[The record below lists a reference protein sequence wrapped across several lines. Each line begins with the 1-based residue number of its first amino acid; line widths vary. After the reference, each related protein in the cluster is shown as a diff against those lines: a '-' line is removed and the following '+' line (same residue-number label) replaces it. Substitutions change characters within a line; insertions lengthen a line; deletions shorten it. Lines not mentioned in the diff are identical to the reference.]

1 MDTRVGL
8 LSAFSRT
15 FIPGVVKVEAE
26 RFGFPFLADLLA
38 GGGELEYGQLTTCRL
53 LHKYKLVNLP
63 AARIEALLADHVA
76 GALNVCR
83 YFDPAVNDV
92 FCLNLDNNHR
102 TESTALIPEMTLA
115 VDALRSCLAAAGCEP
130 LVVASGRGFHVWGRL
145 DSPVPNA
152 RLHDFMLRAAA
163 RALLAVHEAG
173 RDHRELKVNFYPDV
187 RIANVVSLRLF
198 GSIHAKTRV
207 FSHVTARDGTLLDEA
222 ASWRAFEEFISRQTL
237 SSTAFEAAHR
247 SLGGDGP
254 ASAT

>member
-1 MDTRVGL
+1 MDTRVRL

-26 RFGFPFLADLLA
+26 RFGFPFLAALLA

-63 AARIEALLADHVA
+63 AARIEALLAEHVA

-83 YFDPAVNDV
+83 YFDPSANDV

-102 TESTALIPEMTLA
+102 TDSTALIPEMTTA
-115 VDALRSCLAAAGCEP
+115 VDALRSCLAAAGCTP
-130 LVVASGRGFHVWGRL
+130 LVIASGRGFHVWGRL
-145 DSPVPNA
+145 ATPVPNA

-187 RIANVVSLRLF
+187 RIVNVVSLRLF
-198 GSIHAKTRV
+198 GSIHAKTRA
-207 FSHVTARDGTLLDEA
+207 FSHVAAPDGALLDEA
-222 ASWRAFEEFISRQTL
+222 GSW
-237 SSTAFEAAHR
+237 TAFETFVARDTLSADAFDDAHR
-247 SLGGDGP
+247 SLGSEGP
-254 ASAT
+254 GAGS